1 MIRRLAVV
9 GLGLLGGSVAKA
21 VRERGLAREV
31 VAVGRRIES
40 LTAALSD
47 GAVHRITTDLADGL
61 AGADVVLLATPV
73 ATAEGLLPKVW
84 QAAADGAVIT
94 DVGSTKGP
102 IVRCAEALP
111 AERSVAFVGSHPMAG
126 SELSGYGVSRAD
138 LFPGAL
144 VIVTPTERTDPLAV
158 KRVSEFWEALGC
170 RVSAMDPD
178 DHDRAAAAVSHLPHL
193 VAYALVEA
201 VARLNPSFFGVA
213 ARGFKD
219 TTRIAASDARVW
231 REIFLS
237 NRAALGE
244 ALEAFRAAL
253 GELDRLVA
261 EEDGERLELRLDEI
275 RRRRSRLE

>member
-111 AERSVAFVGSHPMAG
+111 TERSVAFVGSHPMAG

-261 EEDGERLELRLDEI
+261 EEDGEGLELRLDEI

>member
-21 VRERGLAREV
+21 ARERGLAREV

-40 LTAALSD
+40 LTGALSERVVD
-47 GAVHRITTDLADGL
+47 RVTTDLSDGL
-61 AGADVVLLATPV
+61 AGADFVILATPV

-94 DVGSTKGP
+94 DVGSTKAP
-102 IVRCAEALP
+102 IVRCADTLP
-111 AERSVAFVGSHPMAG
+111 AERSLVFVGSHPMAG
-126 SELSGYGVSRAD
+126 SELSGYGAARAD
-138 LFPGAL
+138 LFDGAL
-144 VIVTPTERTDPLAV
+144 VIATPTERTDPLAL
-158 KRVSEFWEALGC
+158 KRVSEFWEALGG

-178 DHDRAAAAVSHLPHL
+178 EHDRAVAAVSHLPHL
-193 VAYALVEA
+193 TAYALVEA
-201 VARLNPSFFGVA
+201 VARLNPAFFGVA

-237 NRAALGE
+237 NRAALSEVLG
-244 ALEAFRAAL
+244 AFRASLGAL
-253 GELDRLVA
+253 ERLVA
-261 EEDGERLELRLDEI
+261 AEDGEGLELKLEEIRQLRNRLE
-275 RRRRSRLE
+275 